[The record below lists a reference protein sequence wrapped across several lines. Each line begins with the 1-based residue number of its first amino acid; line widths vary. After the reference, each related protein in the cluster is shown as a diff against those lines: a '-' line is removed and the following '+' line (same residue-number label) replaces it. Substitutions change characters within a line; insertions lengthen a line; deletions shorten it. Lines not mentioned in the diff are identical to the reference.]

1 MHTREGT
8 AVLDAQRSV
17 LDRTDVILG
26 AFDSEHTDLSL
37 LGIMV
42 RTGLPKTTFTR
53 SPLPVK
59 LPTATAFGLLGK
71 GIGGLLPGLSH

>member
-8 AVLDAQRSV
+8 TVMDAQRSV

-26 AFDSEHTDLSL
+26 AFDSQHTDLSL

-42 RTGLPKTTFTR
+42 R
-53 SPLPVK
+53 
-59 LPTATAFGLLGK
+59 
-71 GIGGLLPGLSH
+71 